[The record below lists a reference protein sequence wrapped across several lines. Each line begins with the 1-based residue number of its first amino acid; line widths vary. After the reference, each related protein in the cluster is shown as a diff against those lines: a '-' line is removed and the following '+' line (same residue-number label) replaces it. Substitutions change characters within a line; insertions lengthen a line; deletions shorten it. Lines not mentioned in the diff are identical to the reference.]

1 MSTNRN
7 VANLSISIVKILTK
21 AAGFSFVA
29 DMVDGGQEC
38 LNLLADIKNDAL
50 GSHNA
55 EMIRSL
61 NGAVKSGLDSIQDTL
76 KHDGLTKKQINEV
89 VALLSEAA
97 RETIKELAEDDDAF
111 IRAVQQPERFAEQL
125 KGHAAPLPDLSS
137 NEMQAHY
144 ETLLDRIAE
153 EFLTLA
159 PWSRDF
165 DRVALT
171 NLLRCFPDLTER
183 IDRFEQSINDR
194 FNKVDDDHQTI
205 IELLKGKSS
214 LAISRLIIGNRPD
227 VKAGERFVERA
238 DQGKL
243 NTLVADPT
251 QRRTVLVGMRGCG
264 KTQLASALAQQCE
277 AANWS
282 LVAWVNA
289 SSPES
294 IKSGFVEL
302 AQELKIDTSDQPT
315 QEQIV
320 GRCLNYL
327 RSSEAS
333 DRLIIFD
340 NLENINDLRGLV
352 PSGDGLRVV
361 ATTTNNTG
369 WEHHDWKTIKVGV
382 FDRSESIDYLLT
394 VTQSDDHDAADAVA
408 RRLGDLPLAIAQAA
422 ATARHKNV
430 SLAQYFK
437 RLESHRKED
446 AIRPVPGDDYTD
458 DVATALWM
466 AIEDA
471 IDGLEGGTKETARR
485 QLGALALLAES
496 GVPTRWLD
504 PSVEQLDEDQSH
516 ETPWG
521 ADEDAHDALTEL
533 IRRSIVQ
540 QSTDGS
546 TTMLHRLQAQV
557 LRESWTQEEREQA
570 RESAAALLGS
580 VDVDAFPRDDTY
592 SRRKE
597 THDLLEQLRSI
608 NEKPYSVEVLKTEP
622 ARWALNNTLKHT
634 YDLGF
639 PEEATTLSDIVRY
652 VQSYLGSSS
661 REARTLANN
670 LAVVYQASG
679 HLDIAISIYERN
691 YEETRRVIGS
701 DEPETLEVRSNLLYA
716 YQTADR
722 VDEAIRGYKQL
733 VIDCNRVLGCRH
745 QLTLTVRN
753 NEAAAHQAAG
763 LLQDAIRLYEEV
775 LRDHIRYRSSDHPN
789 TLATRNNLAMAYQY
803 AGQLNK
809 AIKQYEMARN
819 DGTRIMGADH
829 PDTLTWR
836 DNLASAYLEA
846 GRLTESVI
854 VYEQVL
860 ADRVRVLGEDHPTT
874 LTSRNNLA
882 YAYHAAGRL
891 TEAIALYEQVLL
903 DCTRVLEPDHPL
915 TGTVRKNLEAARR
928 QLEQPER
935 RSPAE

>member
-21 AAGFSFVA
+21 AAGFGFVA
-29 DMVDGGQEC
+29 DMIDGGQEC
-38 LNLLADIKNDAL
+38 LNLLADIKNNAL

-76 KHDGLTKKQINEV
+76 EHDGLSKKQIKQA
-89 VALLSEAA
+89 VAQLSEAA
-97 RETIKELAEDDDAF
+97 RETIKELAEDDNAL
-111 IRAVQQPERFAEQL
+111 IRAVQQPERFAQEL
-125 KGHAAPLPDLSS
+125 RGHAAPLPDLSGD
-137 NEMQAHY
+137 EMQAHY
-144 ETLLDRIAE
+144 ETILDRITE
-153 EFLTLA
+153 EFHTLA
-159 PWSRDF
+159 PWSPNF
-165 DRVALT
+165 DRVALI
-171 NLLRCFPDLTER
+171 NLLHCFPALTDQIAR
-183 IDRFEQSINDR
+183 LEQNMHDR
-194 FNKVDDDHQTI
+194 FNKVDEDHQMI
-205 IELLKGKSS
+205 IGLLEDKSS
-214 LAISRLIIGNRPD
+214 RTVSHLIFGSRPD
-227 VKAGERFVERA
+227 VVARERFVERDEHEQLKA
-238 DQGKL
+238 L
-243 NTLVADPT
+243 ITDPKMH
-251 QRRTVLVGMRGCG
+251 RTVLWGMRGSG
-264 KTQLASALAQQCE
+264 KTQLAASLAKRCE
-277 AANWS
+277 DTDWN
-282 LVAWVNA
+282 LVAWINA
-289 SSPES
+289 VSRES
-294 IKSGFVEL
+294 IQSDLVEL
-302 AQELKIDTSDQPT
+302 AKQLQIDTSDQPA
-315 QEQIV
+315 QDVIIR
-320 GRCLNYL
+320 RCLDHL
-327 RSSEAS
+327 KSADPA

-340 NLENINDLRGLV
+340 NVEDINHLTGLI
-352 PSGDGLRVV
+352 PHGDSLRVV
-361 ATTTNNTG
+361 ATTTNKAG
-369 WEHHDWKTIKVGV
+369 WEYQGWSSIKVGV
-382 FDRSESIDYLLT
+382 FDRNTSIKYLLT
-394 VTQSDDHDAADAVA
+394 VTNSGDREAADALA
-408 RRLGDLPLAIAQAA
+408 ERLDDLPLAVAQAA
-422 ATARHKNV
+422 ATARNKDL
-430 SLAQYFK
+430 SLARYLQ
-437 RLESHRKED
+437 RLNSRGEELV
-446 AIRPVPGDDYTD
+446 IRPIPGDEYTV
-458 DVATALWM
+458 DVAMALWM
-466 AIEDA
+466 AVEDA
-471 IDGLEGGTKETARR
+471 VDGLKDGTKEMARR

-504 PSVEQLDEDQSH
+504 PSMEQLDEDQSH
-516 ETPWG
+516 ETQWG

-540 QSTDGS
+540 QSADGS

-557 LRESWTQEEREQA
+557 LRDSWTQEEREQA

-745 QLTLTVRN
+745 QSTLTVRN

-763 LLQDAIRLYEEV
+763 LLQDAIRLYEKV
-775 LRDHIRYRSSDHPN
+775 LRDHLRYLSSDHPN

-809 AIKQYEMARN
+809 AIEQYEMVRN

-891 TEAIALYEQVLL
+891 TEAITLYEQVLL
-903 DCTRVLEPDHPL
+903 DCTRVLGPDHPL
-915 TGTVRKNLEAARR
+915 TATVRKNLEAARR
-928 QLEQPER
+928 ELKQREDD
-935 RSPAE
+935 SPTE